1 MERKIAH
8 LQMIQSAIDRMAN
21 SEFLI
26 RGWTVT
32 LVAGIF
38 ALSAK
43 DSDKSFLYIAYL
55 PVVLFWILDA
65 YYLSLERCFRSLYD
79 VQRKKEVDE
88 VTFEMKCKVNFCE
101 WMKSFFAIP
110 ILLFY
115 PVLLGIILFVMS
127 IRN

>member
-1 MERKIAH
+1 MEGKVAH

-43 DSDKSFLYIAYL
+43 DSDRSFLYIAYL
-55 PVVLFWILDA
+55 PVVLFWILDS
-65 YYLSLERCFRSLYD
+65 YYLSLERCFRRLYD
-79 VQRKKEVDE
+79 TERVKNADQI
-88 VTFEMKCKVNFCE
+88 TFEMRCKVNFCE

-115 PVLLGIILFVMS
+115 PVLLGIILFVMNIGS
-127 IRN
+127 